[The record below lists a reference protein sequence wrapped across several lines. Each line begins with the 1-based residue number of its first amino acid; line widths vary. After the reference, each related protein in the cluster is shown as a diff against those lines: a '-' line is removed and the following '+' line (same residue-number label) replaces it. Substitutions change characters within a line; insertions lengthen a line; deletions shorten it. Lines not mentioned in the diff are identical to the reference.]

1 MTYSILPAIIS
12 YLYIMQNR
20 SAIAMFTMSGVL
32 LLFATFASLLPDVIE
47 SKSSVL
53 ISENKSTVTKYLST
67 AKNWESWM
75 FSDADKDSSWRVI
88 TSGEEEGVGS
98 VLKWFSDLIGDGA
111 LEVKKVEDNIVV
123 FERITDNN
131 AYSDRG
137 YIRITE
143 LENGVKLD
151 WIDSLDISRS
161 FMARYHAQD
170 AKYIEKIDSVNNV
183 MLQNL
188 KLQLEN

>member
-1 MTYSILPAIIS
+1 MTYSILPAEIS

-47 SKSSVL
+47 SNSSVL

-88 TSGEEEGVGS
+88 TSGKEEGVGS

-111 LEVKKVEDNIVV
+111 LEVKKVENNIVV

-143 LENGVKLD
+143 LENGVKLN

-170 AKYIEKIDSVNNV
+170 VKYLEKIDSVNNV

-188 KLQLEN
+188 KFQLEN

>member
-1 MTYSILPAIIS
+1 
-12 YLYIMQNR
+12 
-20 SAIAMFTMSGVL
+20 MFTMSGVL

-53 ISENKSTVTKYLST
+53 ILENKSTVTKYL
-67 AKNWESWM
+67 
-75 FSDADKDSSWRVI
+75 WRVL

-111 LEVKKVEDNIVV
+111 LEVKKVKDNIVV

-131 AYSDRG
+131 EYSGRG
-137 YIRITE
+137 YIKITE
-143 LENGVKLD
+143 LENGVKID

-170 AKYIEKIDSVNNV
+170 VKYIKKIDSVNNV